1 MELNKYCTKAKVKT
15 KEKKHC
21 NIGTIG
27 HVDHGKTTLTAAITK
42 VLSKDGSAQFISY
55 DEIDKAPEEKARG
68 ITINAAHVG
77 YSTKFRHYAHTDCP
91 GHADYIRNMISGASQ
106 MDAAILV
113 VAANDGPMPQTR
125 EHLLL
130 AKQVGI
136 QYILVYIN
144 KADIVDNELLEL
156 VEIEMREMLSDFGY
170 DGVTVPM
177 ITGSALKALNE
188 DDSEYGMPSIRKLLD
203 AIDNYVPSIQRDL
216 TSPFLMP
223 IDNAFTVPGRGTV
236 VVGTLKQGAS
246 QMDAAILVVAAN
258 DGPMPQTREH
268 LLLAKQV
275 GIQYILVYI
284 NKADIVDNELLELV
298 EIEMR
303 EMLSDFGYNGVTV
316 PMITG
321 SALKMTMLNCW
332 DLGLVLNLPYPIYKY
347 LRRVLQRYFILYS
360 LPIALAGDNVGVLL
374 RGLKLRSVE
383 TGMLL
388 CAAKTMKL
396 SNHYKAKV
404 YFLTRAEGGRK
415 KPIFSKYSQQMFSG
429 TWNIACR
436 IDLEPTVDMM
446 MPGDHGEVYLTLLEG
461 MVMTSGQ
468 RFTIRENNVTVA
480 TGIVTETL
488 PSIDVP
494 KGKLGKVV
502 KFEEK

>member
-1 MELNKYCTKAKVKT
+1 MNVRIIIRSIYTYLNKTPTYKQRLLPCNRSFLSVLCNNYSTNVEAKVD
-15 KEKKHC
+15 EKKHC
-21 NIGTIG
+21 NVGTIG

-42 VLSKDGSAQFISY
+42 VLANDGLAKFTSFE
-55 DEIDKAPEEKARG
+55 EIDKAPEEKARG

-77 YSTKFRHYAHTDCP
+77 YSTKLRHYAHTDCP
-91 GHADYIRNMISGASQ
+91 GHADYVRNMISGASQ

-136 QYILVYIN
+136 NYILVFIN

-156 VEIEMREMLSDFGY
+156 VEIEMRELLSDFGY
-170 DGVTVPM
+170 DGSTVPV
-177 ITGSALKALNE
+177 ICGSALKALNGDE
-188 DDSEYGMPSIRKLLD
+188 SEYGASSIRKLLD
-203 AIDNYVPSIQRDL
+203 TMDSYIPPIMRDL
-216 TSPFLMP
+216 KSPFLMP

-236 VVGTLKQGAS
+236 VVGTIKRGV
-246 QMDAAILVVAAN
+246 MKKN
-258 DGPMPQTREH
+258 DE
-268 LLLAKQV
+268 
-275 GIQYILVYI
+275 
-284 NKADIVDNELLELV
+284 ADL
-298 EIEMR
+298 MG
-303 EMLSDFGYNGVTV
+303 FGYNIKTSLSDIQIFRKSVTE
-316 PMITG
+316 
-321 SALKMTMLNCW
+321 
-332 DLGLVLNLPYPIYKY
+332 
-347 LRRVLQRYFILYS
+347 
-360 LPIALAGDNVGVLL
+360 ALAGDNVGVLL
-374 RGLKLRSVE
+374 RGMKMKSVE

-388 CAAKTMKL
+388 CASKSFEL

-404 YFLTRAEGGRK
+404 YFLTRSEGGRK

-436 IDLEPTVDMM
+436 IDLDPSMQMM

-461 MVMTSGQ
+461 MVMTQGQ
-468 RFTIRENNVTVA
+468 PFTIRENNVTVA

-502 KFEEK
+502 MKYV

>member
-1 MELNKYCTKAKVKT
+1 MSGRLFLSIFSNYPKKLLINHSFQNNTKLVLSVSNVNIQKYCTKAKVKT

-42 VLSKDGSAQFISY
+42 VLSKDGSAQFVSY

-77 YSTKFRHYAHTDCP
+77 YSTKTRHYAHTDCP

-144 KADIVDNELLEL
+144 KADIVDNELIEL
-156 VEIEMREMLSDFGY
+156 VEIEMREMLTDFGY
-170 DGVTVPM
+170 DGITVPM
-177 ITGSALKALNE
+177 IIGSALKALNE
-188 DDSEYGMPSIRKLLD
+188 DDSEY
-203 AIDNYVPSIQRDL
+203 
-216 TSPFLMP
+216 
-223 IDNAFTVPGRGTV
+223 DNAFTVPGRGTV
-236 VVGTLKQGAS
+236 VVGTLKQGV
-246 QMDAAILVVAAN
+246 MKKNDDADLMGFGFNIK
-258 DGPMPQTREH
+258 TT
-268 LLLAKQV
+268 
-275 GIQYILVYI
+275 
-284 NKADIVDNELLELV
+284 
-298 EIEMR
+298 
-303 EMLSDFGYNGVTV
+303 LSDIQIFKKSVTE
-316 PMITG
+316 
-321 SALKMTMLNCW
+321 
-332 DLGLVLNLPYPIYKY
+332 
-347 LRRVLQRYFILYS
+347 
-360 LPIALAGDNVGVLL
+360 ALAGDNVGVLL

-388 CAAKTMKL
+388 CAGKSMKL

-404 YFLTRAEGGRK
+404 YFMTRAEGGRK

-461 MVMTSGQ
+461 MVMTPGQ

-480 TGIVTETL
+480 TGIVTMTL

>member
-1 MELNKYCTKAKVKT
+1 MTGRLIIHCIIRNISHNSTFTPKFLTNYKFASAFSLEVRNLSTKHKPKPL
-15 KEKKHC
+15 EKKHC

-42 VLSKDGSAQFISY
+42 VLSKDGNSKYVSY

-77 YSTKFRHYAHTDCP
+77 YSTKNRHYAHTDCP

-136 QYILVYIN
+136 KYIIVYVNKVDLVGS
-144 KADIVDNELLEL
+144 DIIEL

-170 DGVTVPM
+170 NGSTVPM
-177 ITGSALKALNE
+177 VFGSALKALNE
-188 DDSEYGMPSIRKLLD
+188 DESEIGAPSIRKLLD
-203 AIDNYVPSIQRDL
+203 TIDKYVPPIIRDL
-216 TSPFLMP
+216 ESPFLMP

-236 VVGTLKQGAS
+236 VVGTIKRGI
-246 QMDAAILVVAAN
+246 MKKN
-258 DGPMPQTREH
+258 DE
-268 LLLAKQV
+268 A
-275 GIQYILVYI
+275 
-284 NKADIVDNELLELV
+284 EL
-298 EIEMR
+298 MGFGFNTKTT
-303 EMLSDFGYNGVTV
+303 LSDIQIFR
-316 PMITG
+316 
-321 SALKMTMLNCW
+321 SS
-332 DLGLVLNLPYPIYKY
+332 VLE
-347 LRRVLQRYFILYS
+347 
-360 LPIALAGDNVGVLL
+360 ALAGDNVGVLL
-374 RGLKLRSVE
+374 RGMKIRAVE

-388 CAAKTMKL
+388 CAAKSIKL
-396 SNHYKAKV
+396 SNHYKAKI
-404 YFLTRAEGGRK
+404 YFLSRSEGGRK

-436 IDLEPTVDMM
+436 IDLEPTMDMM

-461 MVMTSGQ
+461 MVMTEGQ
-468 RFTIRENNVTVA
+468 PFTIRENNVTVA

-488 PSIDVP
+488 SSIDVP
-494 KGKLGKVV
+494 NGKLGKVV
-502 KFEEK
+502 FKHDL